1 MILIRCQNQNHCLAI
16 RWFVSRSPPRSIKGL
31 LRDQSV
37 LTISMLK
44 MAAHSVYDR
53 TDTFADSL
61 VVEGI
66 NKLCHGLDSLRGSK
80 QYTRMA
86 LVSNGND
93 EDEDR

>member
-1 MILIRCQNQNHCLAI
+1 
-16 RWFVSRSPPRSIKGL
+16 
-31 LRDQSV
+31 
-37 LTISMLK
+37 MLK